1 MKKNITLSQLFPF
14 QGSEPSQPFRFG
26 IAEGQKKALSPDTEH
41 PALAKARLFQGIG
54 PKERQEM
61 LRCLSPIE
69 KRYEKGEYV
78 FRNGQ
83 QVSAVGLVLE
93 GGVHIQKEDYWG
105 NRSILTEVSQGQAF
119 GEAYACQ
126 FQEAADAPTAQRPG
140 IPVSVVAT
148 QRAVVLFL
156 EVSRVLSLCPSACPF
171 HARLV
176 RNLVGI
182 LAERSLAL
190 TEKIQ
195 HLSQRRL
202 REKLLSYLSDAALG
216 QKEGEFTIP
225 YNRQE
230 LADYLSVDRS
240 ALSSE
245 LCRLRREGVLECC
258 KNRFRFL

>member
-1 MKKNITLSQLFPF
+1 MKKNISLSQRSPL
-14 QGSEPSQPFRFG
+14 QGLG
-26 IAEGQKKALSPDTEH
+26 INQSLSSGAAQGRNKGISPNPQH
-41 PALAKARLFQGIG
+41 PALANSRLFQGIG
-54 PKERQEM
+54 AQERQDM

-83 QVSAVGLVLE
+83 QISTVGLVLE
-93 GGVHIQKEDYWG
+93 GSVHVQKEDYWG

-126 FQEAADAPTAQRPG
+126 FQKAPDASPEQQPG
-140 IPVSVVAT
+140 IPVSVVAAQQAT
-148 QRAVVLFL
+148 VLFL

-216 QKEGEFTIP
+216 QKGGEFTIP
-225 YNRQE
+225 FNRQE